1 MSCSCPRFSQ
11 GAAILLVALLLAPPA
26 ISQAADTKR
35 PNVVLILAD
44 DLGYGDI
51 GCYGATMIKTPN
63 VDRLAKEGRA
73 FMNAYTPSSL
83 CSPTRYALMAGR
95 YVWREPRHPKTIVS
109 QPGGPLL
116 FDRGRITLA
125 KLFQKN
131 GYATAA
137 FGKWH
142 LGFGEGDNPS
152 VRYDFSQEEIK
163 PGPNEAGFDYFFGMA
178 ANAINSP
185 MIYIENH
192 RFFGRKPGDKVEMIG
207 RETVKPWSPAAEFK
221 LDHVGG
227 DIARQAVE
235 YIENASDIKPFFLYI
250 ASNIPH
256 HDITPSSDFVG
267 KSGCGP
273 YGDFIQELD
282 AHVGLILEALKKK
295 GVLDN
300 TLIIFTSDNGGVA
313 LPESE
318 KQNIFTQTRQAGHL
332 TCATLRGGKGGI
344 YEGGFRVPF
353 IVRWPGRVPA
363 GTRSRTMLCL
373 NDVLATCANI
383 LGEKLPANA
392 GEDSFDALAAWQGDD
407 TAKVRD
413 SVVLTSGDGIFALR
427 EGDWKLILRDEHF
440 AGGDNRPIKNNLESQ
455 NELYDLAKDPS
466 ETRNLLSEQPDL
478 VKQLKERLD
487 QARQADH
494 TRP

>member
-1 MSCSCPRFSQ
+1 MKTT
-11 GAAILLVALLLAPPA
+11 LKVLMALILAPLA
-26 ISQAADTKR
+26 ISPAAESPH
-35 PNVVLILAD
+35 PNVIIILAD
-44 DLGYGDI
+44 DLGYGDV
-51 GCYGATMIKTPN
+51 GCYGATKIKTPN
-63 VDRLAKEGRA
+63 IDRLAKEGRS
-73 FMNAYTPSSL
+73 FMHAYTPSSL

-116 FDRGRITLA
+116 FDHDRITLA

-137 FGKWH
+137 IGKWH
-142 LGFGEGDNPS
+142 LGFGEGDNPG

-163 PGPNEAGFDYFFGMA
+163 PGPKEAGFDYFFGMA

-207 RETVKPWSPAAEFK
+207 RETVKPWSPEVEFK
-221 LDHVGG
+221 FDQVGG
-227 DIARQAVE
+227 DIARHAVE
-235 YIENASDIKPFFLYI
+235 YIEKAPEKKPFFLYI

-256 HDITPSSDFVG
+256 HDITPSPAFVG
-267 KSGCGP
+267 KSECGP

-282 AHVGLILEALKKK
+282 AHVGLILEALRKK

-300 TLIIFTSDNGGVA
+300 TLILFSSDNGGVV

-318 KQNIFTQTRQAGHL
+318 KQNLFWQARQAGQL
-332 TCATLRGGKGGI
+332 TCGTLRGGKGGI

-353 IVRWPGRVPA
+353 IVRWPGKVPA
-363 GTRSRTMLCL
+363 GTRSDTMLCL
-373 NDVLATCANI
+373 NDVLATCADI
-383 LGEKLPANA
+383 LGEKLPKNA
-392 GEDSFDALAAWQGDD
+392 GEDSFSALAAWKGDD

-427 EGDWKLILRDEHF
+427 EGDWKLILRDEHP
-440 AGGDNRPIKNNLESQ
+440 AGKDARPIKNKPENRD
-455 NELYDLAKDPS
+455 ELYDLANDPS
-466 ETRNLLSEQPDL
+466 ETKNLLHERPDL
-478 VKQLKERLD
+478 AKRLRD
-487 QARQADH
+487 RLEQARQADH
-494 TRP
+494 TRL